1 MVPIQSMMSAWGR
14 ASTSRVLGTALL
26 ALGAVALIQ
35 APNWQWPR
43 FWPQTAYEYSF
54 SDVLEHQGQQTLE
67 QSLSFYQ
74 GQVQKHPTDGLNQ
87 ATLANLYIQMARA
100 TRHDSWYLLAEK
112 SAQQS
117 LANLPFDNTGAI
129 LALAKIAEAQH
140 DFKTAIDLAE
150 SVGNPEA
157 LGLVITSKL
166 AMGQGAEALSLA
178 DAIAE
183 QYPSLGSL
191 TLKALAHE
199 AQGQDELA
207 LMAFQRAIAAE
218 EPDNPAGSAQ
228 TRVFLGRFYAQRGDY
243 KAAQALYSEALKIVP
258 NHPLAHLQLAE
269 LATVQGQYRRAKHH
283 YHEVGGPTALHG
295 LARIEALRRRTATE
309 DWNVAETELR
319 RNVEGNALG
328 HRRDLAHLLL
338 ERGAPDDVEEAV
350 ALMETEAANRRDA
363 RTLDVLAWA
372 LLEAGRLPE
381 AQQVIREALDQGIR
395 NAGIAYRAGEIELA
409 LNHPAQAEQFFRLA
423 VDIDPTFTPQTRQ
436 RLGLT
441 RQEKF

>member
-1 MVPIQSMMSAWGR
+1 MG
-14 ASTSRVLGTALL
+14 LL
-26 ALGAVALIQ
+26 ALGAVALTQ
-35 APNWQWPR
+35 VPNWQWPT

-54 SDVLEHQGQQTLE
+54 PDFLDRQGQQTLE
-67 QSLSFYQ
+67 QSISFYQ
-74 GQVQKHPTDGLNQ
+74 GQVQKNPTDGLDQ

-100 TRHDSWYLLAEK
+100 TRNDSWYLLAEK

-117 LANLPFDNTGAI
+117 LANLPFDNQGAI

-140 DFKTAIDLAE
+140 DFKTAVSLAE
-150 SVGNPEA
+150 SVGTPEA

-166 AMGQGAEALSLA
+166 AMGQVSEAQPLTNAL
-178 DAIAE
+178 AE

-191 TLKALAHE
+191 TLKALAHK
-199 AQGQDELA
+199 AQGQDDQA
-207 LMAFQRAIAAE
+207 LSAFQRAIAAE

-243 KAAQALYSEALKIVP
+243 KTAQALYDEALKIVP

-295 LARIEALRRRTATE
+295 LARIEALRGRTATE

-338 ERGAPDDVEEAV
+338 ERGDPADVAEAV
-350 ALMETEAANRRDA
+350 ALMETETANRRDA
-363 RTLDVLAWA
+363 ETLDILAWA
-372 LLEAGRLPE
+372 LGAADRLPE
-381 AQQVIREALDQGIR
+381 AQQVIQEALDQGVR
-395 NAGIAYRAGEIELA
+395 SAAIAYRAGEIESA
-409 LNHPAQAEQFFRLA
+409 LNHPAQAAEFFRQA
-423 VDIDPTFTPQTRQ
+423 TAIDPTFTPQTRQ

-441 RQEKF
+441 KQEEL

>member
-1 MVPIQSMMSAWGR
+1 MSR
-14 ASTSRVLGTALL
+14 MLGLGLL
-26 ALGAVALIQ
+26 ALGAVALTQ

-54 SDVLEHQGQQTLE
+54 PNLLDRQGQQTLE

-74 GQVQKHPTDGLNQ
+74 GQVQKHPTDGLDQ

-100 TRHDSWYLLAEK
+100 TRNNSWYLLAEK

-117 LANLPFDNTGAI
+117 LANLPFDNEGAI
-129 LALAKIAEAQH
+129 LALAKIAEAEH
-140 DFKTAIDLAE
+140 DFKTAVSLAA

-166 AMGQGAEALSLA
+166 AMGQGSEAMSLA
-178 DAIAE
+178 NAIAD

-207 LMAFQRAIAAE
+207 LAAFQGAIAAE

-243 KAAQALYSEALKIVP
+243 KAAQALYGEALKIVP

-269 LATVQGQYRRAKHH
+269 LATVQGQYRRAKYH
-283 YHEVGGPTALHG
+283 YHAVGGPTALHG
-295 LARIEALRRRTATE
+295 LARIEALRGRTATE
-309 DWNVAETELR
+309 VWEIAETELR

-338 ERGAPDDVEEAV
+338 ERGSPDDVAEAV
-350 ALMETEAANRRDA
+350 ALMETEGANRRDA
-363 RTLDVLAWA
+363 KTLDFLAWA
-372 LLEAGRLPE
+372 LLAAGRLPE
-381 AQQVIREALDQGIR
+381 AQQTIQEALTQGVR
-395 NAGIAYRAGEIELA
+395 SAAIAYRAGEIELA
-409 LNHPAQAEQFFRLA
+409 LNHPDRAERFFRLA
-423 VDIDPTFTPQTRQ
+423 AEIDPTFTPQTRQ

-441 RQEKF
+441 RQEKL